1 MPNGE
6 VNITAQATDNAGV
19 ATVNAHVIGPGVDVN
34 LTMNP
39 GSGATWYVRRTYAN
53 LGSYAFTVWAAD
65 GTGNVASGSGPFS
78 IAQSTPPPA
87 PSGVVA
93 HVQSDGAIM
102 VMWSPGTSGSV
113 AGYNVYRSTSVG
125 GPFTKLTSTPV
136 PASGP
141 LEYLDSDVAPGTTS
155 YDAVTA
161 VDASGNESPLSTP
174 ASATVSGST
183 PPTSDYTLWI
193 VLAIVLAVLGI
204 ASIVVVRRRKR

>member
-1 MPNGE
+1 
-6 VNITAQATDNAGV
+6 
-19 ATVNAHVIGPGVDVN
+19 
-34 LTMNP
+34 
-39 GSGATWYVRRTYAN
+39 
-53 LGSYAFTVWAAD
+53 
-65 GTGNVASGSGPFS
+65 
-78 IAQSTPPPA
+78 
-87 PSGVVA
+87 
-93 HVQSDGAIM
+93 
-102 VMWSPGTSGSV
+102 V